1 MDLAVK
7 IISFQIF
14 RDFSI
19 RWIYCVNWHV
29 RSASRVYITSAF
41 PLVKLDTVCI
51 TTGTGLKVN
60 LTCYLGDNLIL
71 ASNLC
76 CNYLI

>member
-7 IISFQIF
+7 RIPFQTF
-14 RDFSI
+14 SDFSI
-19 RWIYCVNWHV
+19 R
-29 RSASRVYITSAF
+29 RSASRVYFTSAF

-51 TTGTGLKVN
+51 TTGTGLKVT